1 MTKLD
6 VEIVLPVL
14 NERAILA
21 TSVTTLV
28 EYLEQC
34 SKFSWQVTIVDNG
47 SDDDTYQI
55 ATQLCLFMPNRVRAV
70 QLSSKGRGGAL
81 RYAWSGS
88 SAEVLAYMDIDLST
102 NLKHFLPLVEP
113 LLNDSFSIAVGNRLA
128 NDSRV
133 VRKPLR
139 EVISRM
145 YNITIRMFFPERRFS
160 DAQCGFKALRRE
172 AALALLPLIEDNSWF
187 FDTELLIR
195 AEQSGYEIFQVPVEW
210 VEDPDSRVKIIPTA
224 IADLCGLVRVRR
236 EPLASAL
243 RRRSNSQ

>member
-14 NERAILA
+14 NERAVLA
-21 TSVTTLV
+21 ASVTALV
-28 EYLEQC
+28 EYLEQF

-55 ATQLCLFMPNRVRAV
+55 ATQLCLTMHDRVKAV
-70 QLSSKGRGGAL
+70 QLSTKGRGRAL
-81 RYAWSGS
+81 RYAWSRS

-113 LLNDSFSIAVGNRLA
+113 LLNRSFSIAVGNRLA

-139 EVISRM
+139 EVISRI
-145 YNITIRMFFPERRFS
+145 YNLTIRMFFPKRKFR
-160 DAQCGFKALRRE
+160 DAQCGFKALRRD
-172 AALALLPLIEDNSWF
+172 AALQLLPLIEDNSWF

-195 AEQSGYEIFQVPVEW
+195 AEQSGYEIVQIPVEW

-224 IADLCGLVRVRR
+224 IADVCGLLRVRR
-236 EPLASAL
+236 EPLAAAL
-243 RRRSNSQ
+243 RRHSNS